1 MKRIGRV
8 VGIVSL
14 LVAPLAFAEGTKA
27 EPAAPAPAAV
37 AAPDASAAPKGT
49 FAGSYTGNPNR
60 GPWSPVRGSF
70 QGTYSTQPGPRAS
83 STVETSFDI
92 TDGGA

>member
-14 LVAPLAFAEGTKA
+14 LVAPLALADGTKA
-27 EPAAPAPAAV
+27 EPAPAARAAV
-37 AAPDASAAPKGT
+37 AAPDTSAAPKGT

-60 GPWSPVRGSF
+60 GPWSPIRGSF
-70 QGTYSTQPGPRAS
+70 EGTYSTHAGSGTS
-83 STVETSFDI
+83 SRVETSFDL